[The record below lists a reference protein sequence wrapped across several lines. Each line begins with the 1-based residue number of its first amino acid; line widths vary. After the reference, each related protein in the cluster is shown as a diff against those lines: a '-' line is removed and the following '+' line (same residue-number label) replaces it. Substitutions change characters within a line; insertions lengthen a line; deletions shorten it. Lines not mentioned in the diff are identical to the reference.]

1 MLDNGTADSYHPGF
15 QGAIPM
21 AVKTTPVGF
30 IGLGRMGKP
39 MAVNLVRA
47 GFDLVVHDAREEAA
61 RALTAAGAR
70 PAASPRE
77 AATDCEIVCVCVVDD
92 RQVEDVVAGP
102 RGILEGARPETIV
115 AIHSTIS
122 PQTALR
128 LAGLAASKGVRV
140 VDAPISGGEAG
151 ARQKSLCYMV
161 GGDGAAVARCREVF
175 AASAAEV
182 FHLGALG
189 SGAAAKM
196 IVQVATC
203 IDMLAAHEAELLAA
217 EWGLD
222 FAAMQKVLR
231 ASSGQSFV
239 AEHWLDRFKLAG
251 DPMEIRRRRT
261 EVFQKSLGP
270 ALALAKEL
278 GLSLPGASL
287 AERLLPRIMGVE
299 EK

>member
-161 GGDGAAVARCREVF
+161 GGDGAAV
-175 AASAAEV
+175 
-182 FHLGALG
+182 
-189 SGAAAKM
+189 KM

-261 EVFQKSLGP
+261 EVFQKSLG
-270 ALALAKEL
+270 
-278 GLSLPGASL
+278 
-287 AERLLPRIMGVE
+287 
-299 EK
+299 